1 MPNLK
6 DIKNRISSVQNTKK
20 ITKAMKMVAA
30 AKVKRAENTVKAA
43 RPFSD
48 ELLHLFRKMLATV
61 GEYSVAGLN
70 VQRALDNYPAL
81 LQKREIKTE
90 GLLVITSN
98 KGLAGSYNSNIIKTA
113 FKRIDE
119 NSANGIKTIIYP
131 IGQKAVSAF
140 RHSAKDFELREG
152 YIGVANDPTATGAN
166 LIAEDIAED
175 FVAEKIDKIDII
187 TTHFNNMMSYN
198 VVSWNVLPVKVEKAE
213 THELD
218 AVMEFEPSA
227 NAVLQQLVPM
237 YVTNSI
243 FQALLEA
250 NASELASRMT
260 AMSAASNNAEEMINT
275 LTIDYNKARQA
286 AITQE
291 LVEIVS
297 GAQGVQR

>member
-6 DIKNRISSVQNTKK
+6 DIKSRIGSVQNTKK

-30 AKVKRAENTVKAA
+30 AKVKRAETTVKSA

-48 ELLHLFRKMLATV
+48 ELLHLFRKMLARVQDFSTN
-61 GEYSVAGLN
+61 GLKIE
-70 VQRALDNYPAL
+70 QALNNYPVL
-81 LQKREIKTE
+81 LSRREVKTE
-90 GLLVITSN
+90 GILVITSN
-98 KGLAGSYNSNIIKTA
+98 KGLAGAYNANIIKTA
-113 FKRIDE
+113 LKRIKD
-119 NSANGIKTIIYP
+119 NSENGIKSVIYP
-131 IGQKAVSAF
+131 VGQKAISAF
-140 RHSAKDFELREG
+140 KHKSGDFELRDG
-152 YIGVANDPTATGAN
+152 YINIANNPTATGAS
-166 LIAEDIAED
+166 IVAEDIAED
-175 FVAEKIDKIDII
+175 YVAGKIDKIEIV

-198 VVSWNVLPVKVEKAE
+198 IVTWEVLPVKVEKAE
-213 THELD
+213 EHELEP
-218 AVMEFEPSA
+218 VMEFEPSE

-237 YVTNSI
+237 YITNSI

-297 GAQGVQR
+297 GAQAI

>member
-6 DIKNRISSVQNTKK
+6 DIKSRIGSVQNTKK

-30 AKVKRAENTVKAA
+30 AKVKKAENTVKAA

-61 GEYSVAGLN
+61 GDLSTSGLK
-70 VQRALDNYPAL
+70 VERGLDNYPAL
-81 LQKREIKTE
+81 LKRREVKSE

-98 KGLAGSYNSNIIKTA
+98 KGLAGAYNANIIKTTL
-113 FKRIDE
+113 KRVKE
-119 NSANGIKTIIYP
+119 NTEKGIHSVIYP
-131 IGQKAVSAF
+131 VGQKAISGF
-140 RHSAKDFELREG
+140 RHKAGDYELREG
-152 YIGVANDPTATGAN
+152 YIAVANDPTATGAN
-166 LIAEDIAED
+166 LIAEDIAND
-175 FVAEKIDKIDII
+175 FVSGKIDKIDII

-198 VVSWNVLPVKVEKAE
+198 IVDWEILPVEVDRAE
-213 THELD
+213 SHELD
-218 AVMEFEPSA
+218 PVMEFEPSA
-227 NAVLQQLVPM
+227 SAVLQQVVPM
-237 YVTNSI
+237 YITNSI
-243 FQALLEA
+243 YQALLEA

-260 AMSAASNNAEEMINT
+260 AMSAASNNAEEMITT

-297 GAQGVQR
+297 GASAI

>member
-6 DIKNRISSVQNTKK
+6 DIKSRIGSVQNTKK

-30 AKVKRAENTVKAA
+30 AKVKKAENTVKAA

-61 GEYSVAGLN
+61 GEHSVSGLK
-70 VQRALDNYPAL
+70 VERALDNYPEL
-81 LQKREIKTE
+81 LRRREVKAE

-98 KGLAGSYNSNIIKTA
+98 KGLAGAYNANIIKATL
-113 FKRIDE
+113 KRVKE
-119 NSANGIKTIIYP
+119 NSENGIKTVIYP
-131 IGQKAVSAF
+131 VGQKAVSAF
-140 RHSAKDFELREG
+140 KHKAGNYELEKG
-152 YIGVANDPTATGAN
+152 YISIANEPTATGAN

-175 FVAEKIDKIDII
+175 FVSGRIDSIDII

-198 VVSWNVLPVKVEKAE
+198 IVSWEILPVKVEKAD

-227 NAVLQQLVPM
+227 HSVLQQIVPM
-237 YVTNSI
+237 YITNSI
-243 FQALLEA
+243 YQALLEA

-260 AMSAASNNAEEMINT
+260 AMSAASNNAEEMITT

-297 GAQGVQR
+297 GAQGVQ

>member
-6 DIKNRISSVQNTKK
+6 DIKSRISSVQNTKK

-30 AKVKRAENTVKAA
+30 AKVKKAENTVKAA

-48 ELLHLFRKMLATV
+48 ELLFLFRKMLATV
-61 GEYSVAGLN
+61 GEYSTSGLKIEK
-70 VQRALDNYPAL
+70 ALDNYPAL
-81 LQKREIKTE
+81 LDKREVKTE

-98 KGLAGSYNSNIIKTA
+98 KGLAGAYNANVIKSTLA
-113 FKRIDE
+113 RIKE
-119 NSANGIKTIIYP
+119 NDANGIKTIIYP
-131 IGQKAVSAF
+131 VGQKAVSAF
-140 RHSAKDFELREG
+140 KHRSGNFELAKS
-152 YIGVANDPTATGAN
+152 YLSVANDPTATGAS

-187 TTHFNNMMSYN
+187 TTHFNNMMSYS
-198 VVSWNVLPVKVEKAE
+198 VVSWDVLPVKIEKAE
-213 THELD
+213 SHEID
-218 AVMEFEPSA
+218 PVMEFEPSVHS
-227 NAVLQQLVPM
+227 VLQQLVPM
-237 YVTNSI
+237 YITNSI

-250 NASELASRMT
+250 NASELAARMT

-275 LTIDYNKARQA
+275 LTIDYNKARQS

-297 GAQGVQR
+297 GAQGVS